1 MKLIT
6 AYLSKFKLKM
16 IVVILCLIGEAA
28 MCLVSPYLIG
38 NLVNVGIQQQG
49 FEDSYPVIIS
59 RNAFALFQDILP
71 EDKCAELYALYFSS
85 RQTPD
90 YLDEK
95 YTSDRECYYIKKDA
109 DTEKAEEIYQNS
121 VLAAISAVRGVEGFD
136 SYDYDALVKEISLT
150 SLYVYSGSV
159 KLTEAQKAD
168 FYQKS
173 ENAGKAVKMQAASM
187 LLPYVYEDAAVDC
200 ETIQNGYMFRI
211 MAEIIGVTVF
221 QFIFAMIS
229 SKCISKVSS
238 QTEKNMRLDLLRH
251 TSKFTDRELVKFPP
265 ESLSYVTTSGVGQ
278 IGMSLNY
285 GIKMLIYA
293 PIIAIFGSVIT
304 FMKSAVFGCLIL
316 LGAVLIVLA
325 IILIYKFTV
334 NKYYYM
340 QEQYEKYVASVSV
353 NLKQLLTLRTS
364 NAQKNEESKVS
375 LLSKEVFKN
384 ESFVMKAVLIAL
396 SSINLV
402 TNIVTAFA
410 IAIGGENM
418 LSSELTAGNIITYLQ
433 YTIITITAFM
443 MIGAMIVFAPKA
455 LVAIS
460 DINKIYSLSPSADSF
475 GSVPSPE
482 TVEDAVKFENV
493 KLFENSAEVSFEIK
507 PNAVTILTGKTG
519 TGKSTLIK
527 CLLRQSMPFSGS
539 ISIDGKPLDSF
550 NGTYPGRLVSYAEST
565 PVLFSRSIRSNML
578 LHGAPDDDDVLLSAL
593 DKAECGFAVGCADDL
608 ATVLSNSGEKFS
620 GGQRSRLSIAGAI
633 AKQAGIYIFDDC
645 LTSVDENVRQK
656 IFDNICSLKKDAAVV
671 IVAQNISG
679 TEKADSIVMLT
690 QDGAL
695 QGSFDE
701 LTEKSPDFR
710 SFIGRRCE

>member
-6 AYLSKFKLKM
+6 EYLSKYKLKM
-16 IVVILCLIGEAA
+16 ITVILCLIGEAA

-49 FEDSYPVIIS
+49 FEDSCPVIIS

-71 EDKCAELYALYFSS
+71 EDKCRELDTLYYSS

-95 YTSDRECYYIKKDA
+95 YTSDRECYYIYENA
-109 DTEKAEEIYQNS
+109 DMDEAQKLYENA
-121 VLAAISAVRGVEGFD
+121 VLSAISAVRGVEGFD
-136 SYDYDALVKEISLT
+136 SYDYDTLAKEISLT

-159 KLTEAQKAD
+159 KLTEEQKVD
-168 FYQKS
+168 FYAKAES
-173 ENAGKAVKMQAASM
+173 AGKAVKMQAASM
-187 LLPYVYEDAAVDC
+187 LLPYIYEDAAIDC

-211 MAEIIGVTVF
+211 MAEIIGATVL

-229 SKCISKVSS
+229 SKCISGISS
-238 QTEKNMRLDLLRH
+238 QTEKNMRLDLLKH
-251 TSKFTDRELVKFPP
+251 TSKFTDRELMKFPP
-265 ESLSYVTTSGVGQ
+265 ENLSYVTTSGVGQ

-293 PIIAIFGSVIT
+293 PIIAIFGSIIT
-304 FMKSAVFGCLIL
+304 FIKSATFGCLIL

-340 QEQYEKYVASVSV
+340 QEQYEKYVLSVSV

-364 NAQKNEESKVS
+364 NAQKNEEAKVS
-375 LLSKEVFKN
+375 LLSREVFKN
-384 ESFVMKAVLIAL
+384 ESYVMKAVLIAL

-460 DINKIYSLSPSADSF
+460 DINKIYSVSPAADSF
-475 GSVPSPE
+475 GSTPSPAS
-482 TVEDAVKFENV
+482 VSDGISFENV
-493 KLFENSAEVSFEIK
+493 KLFEGSQAVSFSIK
-507 PNAVTILTGKTG
+507 PNTATVITGRTG

-527 CLLRQSMPFSGS
+527 CLLRQSKPYSGE
-539 ISIDGKPLDSF
+539 IFIDSKPIDSF
-550 NGTYPGRLVSYAEST
+550 DGSYPGKLISYAEST

-578 LHGAPDDDDVLLSAL
+578 LHGAPDDDGILLNAL

-608 ATVLSNSGEKFS
+608 GRVLSNSGEKFS

-633 AKQAGIYIFDDC
+633 AKQAGVYIFDDC

-656 IFDNICSLKKDAAVV
+656 IFDNICALKKDAAVV

-679 TEKADSIVMLT
+679 MEKADSIVMLT

-701 LTEKSPDFR
+701 LSEKSADFR
-710 SFIGRRCE
+710 SFTGRRV